1 MTNKRYCQQQGCD
14 KRAVGKTFCVAHGG
28 GKRCQQEGCGA
39 SAQGNTNYCKAHG
52 GGKRCQQEGCGK
64 SAQGKT
70 NFCIAHGGGKR
81 CQQEGCKLGA
91 IGKTNFCIAHG
102 GGKRCQQEG
111 CGVSAIGKTNF
122 CKAHGGGN
130 RCQQEGCRLSAQGKT
145 NFCVTHGGGKRCQ
158 QEGCKSSAQDKTNFC
173 KAHGGGKRCPNC
185 IDWIDSRC
193 GDKKYNG
200 YCATC
205 FKQVFPNDKRS
216 KTLRI
221 KGPETKIRNLLA
233 EHYPQFIHDKVMYT
247 NHCDCTHRRR
257 IDFRY
262 LLHDTMICVEVDER
276 QHKGYNT
283 KDEEDRYHDLYMIYS
298 GKWLFIRFNPDS
310 YLDDKNQRQNPNIE
324 SRYHSLLNEIQRHM
338 TRVEQQD
345 NQELIEVHRLF
356 FDFDRI

>member
-1 MTNKRYCQQQGCD
+1 MYNKKCQY
-14 KRAVGKTFCVAHGG
+14 
-28 GKRCQQEGCGA
+28 EGCGA
-39 SAQGNTNYCKAHG
+39 FARAQ
-52 GGKRCQQEGCGK
+52 
-64 SAQGKT
+64 S
-70 NFCIAHGGGKR
+70 
-81 CQQEGCKLGA
+81 
-91 IGKTNFCIAHG
+91 
-102 GGKRCQQEG
+102 
-111 CGVSAIGKTNF
+111 
-122 CKAHGGGN
+122 
-130 RCQQEGCRLSAQGKT
+130 

-158 QEGCKSSAQDKTNFC
+158 YEGCGVSARAQSNFC
-173 KAHGGGKRCPNC
+173 VTHGGGKRCQYEGCGVSARAHSNFCVTHGGGNRCQYEGCGVSARAQSNFCMTHGGGNRCPNC
-185 IDWIDSRC
+185 IDWIDSRS
-193 GDKKYNG
+193 GQKQYDG

-216 KTLRI
+216 KKIRI

-310 YLDDKNQRQNPNIE
+310 YFNDKKQRQNPSIE
-324 SRYHSLLNEIQRHM
+324 SRYHSLLEEIQRQM
-338 TRVEQQD
+338 ARVQQGE
-345 NQELIEVHRLF
+345 NQELIEVYRLY
-356 FDFDRI
+356 FDYTTNI